1 MTTRFAKL
9 MAGVA
14 ACLSAATLTM
24 AATPEAG
31 GQAGGGQ
38 GGEDQDIGRARAT
51 DNLHG
56 SAAYR
61 HVIGGSACQLD
72 EPSKDKIR
80 ASGDCPGKDQTCTLQ
95 ERGKGSKQDWK
106 DSDSNPAL
114 KDAHKEYRP
123 KCVKD

>member
-1 MTTRFAKL
+1 MTATIARLA
-9 MAGVA
+9 AGLA

-24 AATPEAG
+24 AATPEGGGPSG
-31 GQAGGGQ
+31 GQS
-38 GGEDQDIGRARAT
+38 GEDQDTGRAHAPA
-51 DNLHG
+51 DLHG

-61 HVIGGSACQLD
+61 HVIGGNACQLD

-95 ERGKGSKQDWK
+95 ERGKGSQQSWK

-114 KDAHKEYRP
+114 KGANKEYRP